1 MKPTTSFVKNGFSAG
16 SRSPLTSQN
25 ELNISMDWKLILAVA
40 LIMGLK
46 LAAVIAWIIRIC

>member
-1 MKPTTSFVKNGFSAG
+1 MAFQPAAG
-16 SRSPLTSQN
+16 SHRTTGK
-25 ELNISMDWKLILAVA
+25 EVCMDWKLILAVA

>member
-1 MKPTTSFVKNGFSAG
+1 MKPTMSFLKNGFSTGSSSHRAAG
-16 SRSPLTSQN
+16 K
-25 ELNISMDWKLILAVA
+25 ELSIDWKLILAVA

>member
-1 MKPTTSFVKNGFSAG
+1 MKPTMSFFKNGFSTG
-16 SRSPLTSQN
+16 SRSHRTAGKHL
-25 ELNISMDWKLILAVA
+25 SMDWKLILAVA